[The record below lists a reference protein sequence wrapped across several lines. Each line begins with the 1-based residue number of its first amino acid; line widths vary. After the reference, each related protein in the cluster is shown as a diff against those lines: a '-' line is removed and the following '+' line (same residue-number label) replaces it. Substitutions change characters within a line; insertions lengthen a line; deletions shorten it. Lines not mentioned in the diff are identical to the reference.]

1 MLFNQTES
9 AFKLKSQT
17 HALPDNTWARIIS
30 AMKLTSSVAF
40 STERLEPAQN
50 VFQTTS
56 SCTPENVFLE
66 NNANQGKSSSTTI
79 ATMSAQPVETST
91 DQLENASTVLL
102 KNTNFIMDFASLS
115 APVESD
121 SGLIITENASMS
133 AQDATLSTH
142 QLETAQAVFKDTI
155 I

>member
-1 MLFNQTES
+1 MLFNQMES
-9 AFKLKSQT
+9 AFKLKSHT
-17 HALPDNTWARIIS
+17 NAHRDNTWAKTIS

-40 STERLEPAQN
+40 STERLEPVQN

-56 SCTPENVFLE
+56 SCTPENVSLE
-66 NNANQGKSSSTTI
+66 NNANQDKSSSTTI
-79 ATMSAQPVETST
+79 ATMSAQPAATST